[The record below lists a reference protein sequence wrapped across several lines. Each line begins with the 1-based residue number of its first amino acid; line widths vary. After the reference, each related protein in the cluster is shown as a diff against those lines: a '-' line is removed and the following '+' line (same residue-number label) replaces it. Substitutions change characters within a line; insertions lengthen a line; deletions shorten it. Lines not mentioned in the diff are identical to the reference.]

1 MAGEGNILRTARES
15 KGWTLPET
23 EEATKIRVRYL
34 QALEEENYAILPGAA
49 YSKGFLRTYAN
60 HLGLDPEEIIGL
72 YKMSAQPQTPPA
84 LEGPLTPLKSRPVWF
99 RPAVAGVMAL
109 LAIVLVIGIS
119 QWTRN
124 PGPSANSGYTPS
136 ALPSPP
142 KPQKPA
148 KKTNPPASQGKPSG
162 TAQAGGTVAGGT
174 APSTTGQGTTSAATT
189 PTSGV
194 TAKLVFTQDVWIEF
208 NVDGQAPVQQYFHAG
223 TTKEITATDKIDLM
237 TVGNAGGLSITV
249 NGKAVPS
256 LGGNGQVVNS
266 IILDKAHYG

>member
-15 KGWTLPET
+15 KGWTLPEA

-72 YKMSAQPQTPPA
+72 YKMSVQPQTPPA

-109 LAIVLVIGIS
+109 LAIVAVIGIS
-119 QWTRN
+119 QLTRT

-136 ALPSPP
+136 SLPSPP
-142 KPQKPA
+142 QPQKPV
-148 KKTNPPASQGKPSG
+148 KKTNPPTSQAKPSG
-162 TAQAGGTVAGGT
+162 TAQAGGTAAGGT
-174 APSTTGQGTTSAATT
+174 APGSASTATSAATT

-194 TAKLVFTQDVWIEF
+194 TAKLVFTQDVWMEF
-208 NVDGQAPVQQYFHAG
+208 NVDGQAPV
-223 TTKEITATDKIDLM
+223 
-237 TVGNAGGLSITV
+237 
-249 NGKAVPS
+249 
-256 LGGNGQVVNS
+256 
-266 IILDKAHYG
+266 